1 MVNDLV
7 SIITPVF
14 NAEDFIGEVIKSV
27 LAQSYEHWEMIVVE
41 DCSTDRSRE
50 IISAFAGKD
59 ERIRLVE
66 LQENKGVGE
75 ARDTGLK
82 KAGGKYIAFI
92 DSDDWWYP
100 EKLEKQLK
108 FMKEGNY
115 PISYTAYEMIDT
127 EGKDIGR
134 VIHAIPE
141 VTFHTYL
148 KSTIIGLS
156 TAMVNREI
164 VGDFSI
170 SNMRMRVD
178 TQLWIRLLRRG
189 FKAYGMDEVLTKYR
203 IHSNSISRNR
213 LKAARQTW
221 KLYFKVEKLG
231 FFRSIYYFSHYALSA
246 LKKHYF

>member
-1 MVNDLV
+1 MNDLV
-7 SIITPVF
+7 SIITPVY
-14 NAEDFIGEVIKSV
+14 NAEGFIAQVIESV
-27 LAQSYEHWEMIVVE
+27 IAQTYQHWEMIVVE
-41 DCSTDRSRE
+41 DCSKDGSRA
-50 IISAFAGKD
+50 IIRAFAEKD

-66 LQENKGVGE
+66 FQENKGVGE
-75 ARDTGLK
+75 ARNTGLK
-82 KAGGKYIAFI
+82 EARGSYIAFI

-100 EKLEKQLK
+100 IKLEKQLA

-115 PISYTAYEMIDT
+115 PISYTAYEMMDT
-127 EGKDIGR
+127 EGRNIGR
-134 VIHAIPE
+134 TIHAIPE

-156 TAMVNREI
+156 TAMVNKEI
-164 VGDFSI
+164 VGGFSI

-203 IHSNSISRNR
+203 VHSNSISRNR

-221 KLYFKVEKLG
+221 KLYFRVEKLG

-246 LKKHYF
+246 MKKHYF